1 MMISEQMCQL
11 RAQQTSLNR
20 FVWSSEIAY
29 GHVLS
34 GVGRPKFDHGSA
46 VMETFAHVTPE
57 AWFPNAQGSSKYQV
71 RTEEFLDHVGA
82 NTSQVCRLVIGAMY
96 TYFDEYLS
104 ARAGS
109 GKGSFLCR
117 LSPRRMADAIVPLR
131 LQTVLRADLIR
142 HLRNCVMHD
151 PSSIPDSLLHR
162 SALDWKLKLV
172 AHAQEGGWQCAP
184 HDVGEALKQV
194 VGKVARR
201 IGDASATG
209 KQLSPDF
216 FYMLFTFTN
225 LDSLAFEVEEALI
238 PAGAQLGTS
247 AMHLDHL
254 IRRRDLVLPAEL
266 WGKGKVDPRRT

>member
-1 MMISEQMCQL
+1 MMISQQMCRL

-34 GVGRPKFDHGSA
+34 AVGRPKFDHGSK

-57 AWFPNAQGSSKYQV
+57 AWFPNAQGTSKYQV

-131 LQTVLRADLIR
+131 LPTVLRADLIR
-142 HLRNCVMHD
+142 HLRNCVVHD
-151 PSSIPDSLLHR
+151 PSSIPDSPSHP
-162 SALDWKLKLV
+162 SAIDWQQKLV
-172 AHAQEGGWQCAP
+172 THAREGGWQFAP
-184 HDVGEALKQV
+184 QDVGGAMKQV
-194 VGKVARR
+194 VGKVAKR
-201 IGDASATG
+201 IAEASATG

-225 LDSLAFEVEEALI
+225 LDALAFEVEEALI
-238 PAGAQLGTS
+238 PAGAQLETS

-254 IRRRDLVLPAEL
+254 IRRRDLVIPTEL
-266 WGKGKVDPRRT
+266 RLDGKVNTRGT